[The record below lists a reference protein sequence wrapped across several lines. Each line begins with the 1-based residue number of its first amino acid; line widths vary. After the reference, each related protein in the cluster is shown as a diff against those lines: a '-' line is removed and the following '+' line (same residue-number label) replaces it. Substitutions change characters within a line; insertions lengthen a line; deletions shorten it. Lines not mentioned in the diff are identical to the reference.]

1 MGTRSPLVMSPPGE
15 TKTELSSWLEW
26 KSLCALQL
34 CGAPAQ
40 DQLAAF
46 GMPILT
52 NLFKAIDPDLR
63 LVPGLWKQGS
73 TENHGS
79 REKWQV
85 FETYMH
91 ASSNKTGKR
100 WKDWLFEKAASGTD
114 DIALVLEKLVCC
126 CMRTAVRDF
135 CTQEGRPWQRSQKHI
150 FVSKDDPLI
159 LGEKGCATI
168 EETLAYWLTP
178 SVEAQFFELKELAK
192 TLARSRFDAMAL
204 EARVAVLA
212 TVLDISL
219 ALPTVEKAAKCRK
232 TKLYK
237 IVKQLEED
245 IRRDLDKR
253 FPEDDP
259 ETLEALAQLVFQKIG
274 DFCRDKLRTE
284 KTCSRLFSV
293 LEN

>member
-1 MGTRSPLVMSPPGE
+1 MSQPG
-15 TKTELSSWLEW
+15 KPRTELSSWLEW

-34 CGAPAQ
+34 CAAPTQ

-46 GMPILT
+46 GVPILT
-52 NLFKAIDPDLR
+52 NLFKEIDPDLN
-63 LVPGLWKQGS
+63 LVPGLWQPGS
-73 TENHGS
+73 IGNQGS

-91 ASSNKTGKR
+91 VSSKITGKR
-100 WKDWLFEKAASGTD
+100 WKDWLFERAASSPDEITV
-114 DIALVLEKLVCC
+114 VLEKLVCC

-135 CTQEGRPWQRSQKHI
+135 CTEEGRPWKRFQKHR
-150 FVSKDDPLI
+150 FVSKDEPLI
-159 LGEKGCATI
+159 MGQEGGTTI
-168 EETLAYWLTP
+168 EETLEDKYKLTP
-178 SVEAQFFELKELAK
+178 SAEAEFLELKELAQ
-192 TLARSRFDAMAL
+192 TLARSRFESMRL

-219 ALPTVEKAAKCRK
+219 ALPEIETAAKCKK

-237 IVKQLEED
+237 IVKQLEEE
-245 IRRDLDKR
+245 IRRELEKR
-253 FPEDDP
+253 FREDDP

-274 DFCRDKLRTE
+274 DFCRDKLRSE
-284 KTCSRLFSV
+284 KACSRLFSI